1 MRVDGGKRRRTKL
14 RSKTRLVAA
23 RNHRA
28 KSLVRVSNG
37 SAAGVTTSLSAEPR
51 NTLRDFRSR
60 LFDEVESLNAF
71 QGNSG
76 VQNMEM
82 TFASFVE
89 TKFIPEHVVFKTYAG
104 QTHYQAILKH
114 LMTPELVSRIFA
126 LGRPAAKLR
135 MTAVPD
141 WPYLDALRLCDLT
154 ADHVRRLIHAADL
167 AGYSGQTIKHIK
179 NVFFTIVSHAQREG
193 CFHGPN
199 PASLVKLPKIAHRNS
214 QSLTFQETKA
224 ILERLSQPARTVAI
238 CTITTGM
245 AVKEICDLQW
255 KYVNIGKSDRYVEGE
270 IIPASS
276 LSVRAPWNTMALG
289 DSRSASRNR
298 IIEIKEPLL
307 SALHDLSWPN
317 PQCTANPRFVISNEN
332 EKVPVSRSCTSELKR
347 VGRALGIP
355 WLNWQ
360 VLRRFRTSIIGEFL
374 PRLGAP
380 PIAESARISTRV
392 AESAEVSPAY
402 RSVWANRNDL
412 GGIRRHA
419 FCFGERVRE
428 T

>member
-1 MRVDGGKRRRTKL
+1 
-14 RSKTRLVAA
+14 
-23 RNHRA
+23 
-28 KSLVRVSNG
+28 
-37 SAAGVTTSLSAEPR
+37 
-51 NTLRDFRSR
+51 
-60 LFDEVESLNAF
+60 
-71 QGNSG
+71 
-76 VQNMEM
+76 
-82 TFASFVE
+82 
-89 TKFIPEHVVFKTYAG
+89 
-104 QTHYQAILKH
+104 
-114 LMTPELVSRIFA
+114 
-126 LGRPAAKLR
+126 

-167 AGYSGQTIKHIK
+167 AGYSSQTIKHIK
-179 NVFFTIVSHAQREG
+179 NVVFAIVSHAQSEG

-199 PASLVKLPKIAHRNS
+199 PASLVKLPKIVHRNS

-224 ILERLSQPARTVAI
+224 ILELLSQPARTVAI
-238 CTITTGM
+238 FTITTGM
-245 AVKEICDLQW
+245 AVKEVCDLQW

-270 IIPASS
+270 IIPALS
-276 LSVRAPWNTMALG
+276 LRAGAPWNTMALG
-289 DSRSASRNR
+289 DSRSARKNR
-298 IIEIKEPLL
+298 ILEIKEPLL

-317 PQCTANPRFVISNEN
+317 PQCTANQRFVISNEK
-332 EKVPVSRSCTSELKR
+332 ETVPVSRSCTSELKS

-374 PRLGAP
+374 PRLNAP
-380 PIAESARISTRV
+380 PIAENTLISTCV
-392 AESAEVSPAY
+392 PESAQVSLTY
-402 RSVWANRNDL
+402 RSVRANQNDF